1 MGQAF
6 GALVTIV
13 TKELVTFADD
23 SFSTQVRTTTTVV
36 NLVCV
41 VFPWIV
47 NSGPL
52 YGLADTICIGVALRI
67 ALQNVIALAADATSR
82 KTFEVVVAEI
92 VLCFVSVKTG
102 SRVYTGVA

>member
-1 MGQAF
+1 LGQTF

-13 TKELVTFADD
+13 AKELVTFTND
-23 SFSTQVRTTTTVV
+23 SFSAQVRTAATIV

-52 YGLADTICIGVALRI
+52 YGLADTICVGVALRV
-67 ALQNVIALAADATSR
+67 ALQNVIALASDTASR
-82 KTFEVVVAEI
+82 KAFEVVVAEV
-92 VLCFVSVKTG
+92 VLCFVSVEAG
-102 SRVYTGVA
+102 PRVHTGVS